1 MIERTFSARL
11 TTTVRVIP
19 LGQAVPTAAPQR
31 RSRHSA
37 IINDLYTY
45 QRYKTW
51 MHDLRDNRN
60 NK

>member
-1 MIERTFSARL
+1 MIERPFSARF
-11 TTTVRVIP
+11 TTKVRGIP
-19 LGQAVPTAAPQR
+19 LEQAAPAAPPQR

-51 MHDLRDNRN
+51 MHDLRHGWI